1 MRMAFLMMEAEGC
14 HIRFNLTDPA
24 HEKSVRILEQQ
35 GSRCKAQ
42 YLVNAILAYSG
53 EQPTLQGGGNPDR
66 RQIEQIVREVLA
78 GQKPPPE
85 RQRSQPALA
94 STHGT
99 EETKEATYDLIAD
112 TPAVFCGQG
121 N

>member
-1 MRMAFLMMEAEGC
+1 M
-14 HIRFNLTDPA
+14 
-24 HEKSVRILEQQ
+24 
-35 GSRCKAQ
+35 
-42 YLVNAILAYSG
+42 NAILTYSG

-66 RQIEQIVREVLA
+66 RQIEQIVRVVLA
-78 GQKPPPE
+78 GQNPPPE